1 MLEPNEQ
8 TSKVAL
14 MKSSLNRSGL
24 SSDTNQYTEHFQQ
37 TESDNQHEPK
47 IRKICNCTD
56 TIKSICI
63 SFCELQF
70 ISRDVQSCHT
80 NGI

>member
-1 MLEPNEQ
+1 MSEPNEQ

-24 SSDTNQYTEHFQQ
+24 SCDTNQYTEHFKQ
-37 TESDNQHEPK
+37 TESDNQHQPK
-47 IRKICNCTD
+47 IRKIHNCTD
-56 TIKSICI
+56 TIKSTCI
-63 SFCELQF
+63 RFCELQF

-80 NGI
+80 IGI